1 MVLLAVGIGLLLLPV
16 ALVPWEPPVAAA
28 YTAILVSVGVVVGAW
43 VWRFSLGAVEATP
56 EETVAYLVRRLRT
69 AGHLVHVEPPEL
81 TVAIGDEA
89 LVRMRVEP
97 AEGRSRILY
106 RADTT
111 IVGWLSM
118 VRLPGIYRRV
128 RAWGRVA
135 AVVPPGGR
143 LPPPPPSEDAQA
155 TLVNALSETHRL
167 AAEAYASERERY
179 QNSQALI
186 IIAAITVWFL
196 LFLGLS
202 SMSADA
208 DFNRRMLSA
217 AGLAFAA
224 TLSVSIPGGWL
235 VRRFRRGQIVRLQ
248 EWTVQLQDALRLESA
263 PQAKADRE
271 GSSLELLLKSHG
283 EVPRWLDAARRA
295 SMSVDPMGWW
305 AVFAMVYV
313 AVDLLLW
320 DAPAFASFSLPLGVI
335 LGIAGAAI
343 LAAAVVYF
351 RRWRRRREATLAR
364 NVADWD
370 LSYERLRGELESYL
384 GRL

>member
-1 MVLLAVGIGLLLLPV
+1 MAVGVGLLLLPV
-16 ALVPWEPPVAAA
+16 FLVPWEPLVAAA
-28 YTAILVSVGVVVGAW
+28 YTATLVAVAVVVGAW
-43 VWRFSLGAVEATP
+43 VWRFSLGTVEATP
-56 EETVAYLVRRLRT
+56 EETMAYLVRRLRA
-69 AGHLVHVEPPEL
+69 AGHVVHVEPPEL
-81 TVAIGDEA
+81 TVAIGDMA
-89 LVRMRVEP
+89 LVKMRVEP
-97 AEGRSRILY
+97 VKGRSQILY
-106 RADTT
+106 RADAT

-128 RAWGRVA
+128 RAWGRDAAA
-135 AVVPPGGR
+135 AVIPRGGR
-143 LPPPPPSEDAQA
+143 LPAPPSPEDPQA
-155 TLVNALSETHRL
+155 TLVDALSETHRL
-167 AAEAYASERERY
+167 AAEAYVAERETY
-179 QNSQALI
+179 QNSQALLI
-186 IIAAITVWFL
+186 LAAITVWFL

-208 DFNRRMLSA
+208 DVNRRLLTA
-217 AGLAFAA
+217 AGWAFAA

-235 VRRFRRGQIVRLQ
+235 IRRLRRGQVVRLR

-263 PQAKADRE
+263 PRAKADRG

-305 AVFAMVYV
+305 VVFAMVFV
-313 AVDLLLW
+313 GVDLLLW

-335 LGIAGAAI
+335 LGIAGVAI

-351 RRWRRRREATLAR
+351 RRWKRRREAALAR
-364 NVADWD
+364 ILADWD
-370 LSYERLRGELESYL
+370 HSYERLRGELENYL